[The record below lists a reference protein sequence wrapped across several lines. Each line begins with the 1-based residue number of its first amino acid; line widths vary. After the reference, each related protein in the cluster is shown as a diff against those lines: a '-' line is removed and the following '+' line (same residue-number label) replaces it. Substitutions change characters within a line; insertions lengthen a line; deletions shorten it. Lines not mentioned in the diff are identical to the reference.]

1 MIDETLA
8 DPEQASGQIAASRAL
23 DALSDRELLKRFAQR
38 HEEAAFAALMRRH
51 GPMVLSVCRR
61 VLHYSQDAEDA
72 CQATFL
78 VMIEKADRL
87 CRPELLGNW
96 LYGVAY
102 RTALH
107 ARQRAARRSEREREA
122 VAMSSDSVSQP
133 EIEVSELRR
142 VLDEELHRLPEKY
155 RAPLV
160 LCYLEG
166 KTNEEAARLMSWPS
180 GSMSYRLARGRELLR
195 QRLQNRMGGAIIS
208 LQTLIQADAFQPA
221 VVSPALTLTTLHAAV
236 AFVGSKICATGTGL
250 ISTSVREIMDETL
263 RSLGPSRWRWWF
275 TVFLLVLAL
284 FGFGGAGIY
293 VASGFRASSDPAC
306 CTGSH

>member
-1 MIDETLA
+1 MLDKTLA
-8 DPEQASGQIAASRAL
+8 DSEQPSGQRLDSRAL
-23 DALSDRELLKRFAQR
+23 DALTDTELLKRFAQR
-38 HEEAAFAALMRRH
+38 HEEAAFAALLRRH

-61 VLHYSQDAEDA
+61 VLHNSHDAEDA
-72 CQATFL
+72 FQATFL
-78 VMIEKADRL
+78 VMIEKAAQLRK
-87 CRPELLGNW
+87 PELLANW

-122 VAMSSDSVSQP
+122 VAMSSDPVSHS
-133 EIEVSELRR
+133 ETESRELRH
-142 VLDEELHRLPEKY
+142 VLDEELQRLPDKY

-166 KTNEEAARLMSWPS
+166 KTNEEAARLLGWPS

-195 QRLQNRMGGAIIS
+195 ERLQGRMGGATLM
-208 LQTLIQADAFQPA
+208 LQSILSADHFRPT
-221 VVSPALTLTTLHAAV
+221 VVSPALTVTTVQAAV
-236 AFVGSKICATGTGL
+236 TYVGAKMSAAVTGFL
-250 ISTSVREIMDETL
+250 SASVRDLMEETL
-263 RSLGPSRWRWWF
+263 RSLEPSRWRWWF

-284 FGFGGAGIY
+284 LGAGGAGVW
-293 VASGFRASSDPAC
+293 VASGFWTSGDSGA